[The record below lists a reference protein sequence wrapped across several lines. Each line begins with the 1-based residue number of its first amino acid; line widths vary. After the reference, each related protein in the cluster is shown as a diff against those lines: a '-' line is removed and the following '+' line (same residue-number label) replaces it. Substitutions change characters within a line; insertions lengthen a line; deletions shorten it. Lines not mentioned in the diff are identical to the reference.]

1 LQLLTENKVSIACS
15 VSSAFA
21 YVTNME
27 NFGEWFPEVR
37 SIVSVDTQ
45 PHATL
50 GKRYME
56 TVSTLRGQQRILLR
70 VTTVEPDRLFVTE
83 GDYPPLLPRMEIE
96 FEPHSAGCSLTWR
109 MFSRNG
115 GLLARF
121 TWLRVA
127 RRIIRERA
135 AVGVARLK
143 QHLERNS

>member
-1 LQLLTENKVSIACS
+1 MQLLTENRVSIACS

-27 NFGEWFPEVR
+27 NFGEWFPKVR

-50 GKRYME
+50 GKRYAE
-56 TVSTLRGQQRILLR
+56 TVSTPRGERKILLR
-70 VTTVEPDRLFVTE
+70 VKTVEPDRLFVTE

-96 FEPHSAGCSLTWR
+96 FEPHSAGCTVTWR

-121 TWLRVA
+121 IWLRVA

-135 AVGVARLK
+135 TVGVAQLK
-143 QHLERNS
+143 QQLERNS